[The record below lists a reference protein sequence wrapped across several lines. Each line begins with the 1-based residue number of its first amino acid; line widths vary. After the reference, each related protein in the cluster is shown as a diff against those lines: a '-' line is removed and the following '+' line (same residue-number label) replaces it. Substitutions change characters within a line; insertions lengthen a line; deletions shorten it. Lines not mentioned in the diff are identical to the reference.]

1 MNYLTSYYKH
11 LSEQLQ
17 AKINLLEAK
26 LYSTGELARQIGMP
40 DPYRSISQQKERH
53 HKRSRLSNEIQKLE
67 YSPNTSPELLQSL
80 EKVAMDLGNVNLG
93 PNTPKLAFNPKNKRA
108 ARGTHSSSQ
117 DLRNLIKAVML
128 GTPQNLEP
136 NDTDQDG
143 VNDSL
148 EEGVKKALRSGDKEK
163 IAKEV
168 IKQKLRGKKSN
179 KEFHETKKEL
189 RDAKSE
195 LKFKEET
202 KRLHSNSSLSR
213 TKKEVKNLEKKLSEL
228 GEPRANF
235 KKNIKKLEAEAEKE

>member
-1 MNYLTSYYKH
+1 MNYLTNYYKH

-26 LYSTGELARQIGMP
+26 LHSTGELA
-40 DPYRSISQQKERH
+40 QQDE
-53 HKRSRLSNEIQKLE
+53 
-67 YSPNTSPELLQSL
+67 
-80 EKVAMDLGNVNLG
+80 
-93 PNTPKLAFNPKNKRA
+93 
-108 ARGTHSSSQ
+108 
-117 DLRNLIKAVML
+117 
-128 GTPQNLEP
+128 
-136 NDTDQDG
+136 

-148 EEGVKKALRSGDKEK
+148 EEGVKKVLRSGDKEK

-168 IKQKLRGKKSN
+168 TKQKLRGKKSN

-202 KRLHSNSSLSR
+202 KELHSNSSLSR